1 MKNINE
7 LARETFLAHYG
18 VQGMKWGVRRYQ
30 PYPPGYKGDGKYTG
44 GNPSGIALT
53 RDEILAIKNLKRAK
67 TANMDKFGKDSNH
80 NVCYIAGYSGSG
92 KSTTALGLKRKNDKV
107 IHLDSY
113 ADPGMD
119 HLHDKDFDEFL
130 EKNGVNYESI
140 RFKQL
145 QKAQKEHKG
154 EAAYWA
160 QVDKFRDLIEKFAEE
175 QYKTGNRVY
184 AEGIQIPDEWLAERS
199 WFSGKPTIILGTS
212 SQQSVNQ
219 RETRDGINAAA
230 KGQSWI
236 EERERFQKIMSNNLK
251 DLSEKTG
258 AIKNGKDY
266 IDLILNKYE

>member
-1 MKNINE
+1 MNATTKNLLNDE
-7 LARETFLAHYG
+7 LYHHG
-18 VQGMKWGVRRYQ
+18 VLGMKWGVRRYQ
-30 PYPPGYKGDGKYTG
+30 PYPKDYKGTGKYTG
-44 GNPSGIALT
+44 GNSSGTALT
-53 RDEILAIKNLKRAK
+53 RDEILAIKNLKSAK
-67 TANMDKFGKDSNH
+67 TANMDKFGKDSKH

-113 ADPGMD
+113 TDPGMD
-119 HLHDKDFDEFL
+119 HLHDKEFNEFL
-130 EKNGVNYESI
+130 KKNGVNHESI

-160 QVDKFRDLIEKFAEE
+160 QVDKFRDSIEKFAEE
-175 QYKTGNRVY
+175 QYKLGNRVY

-199 WFSGKPTIILGTS
+199 WFIGKPMIILGTS
-212 SQQSVNQ
+212 STRSVSQ
-219 RETRDGINAAA
+219 GDMRDGINAAS
-230 KGQSWI
+230 KGKSWI
-236 EERERFQKIMSNNLK
+236 EERERIQKIMYNNLK

-266 IDLILNKYE
+266 VNLILNK